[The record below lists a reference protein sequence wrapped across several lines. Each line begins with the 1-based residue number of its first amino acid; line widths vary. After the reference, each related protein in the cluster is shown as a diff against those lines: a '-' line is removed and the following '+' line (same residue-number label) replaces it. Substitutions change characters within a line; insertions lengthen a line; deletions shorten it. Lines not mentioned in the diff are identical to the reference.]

1 MRAVVIALV
10 LSALVLLLVT
20 GSARTQAPAHVDRL
34 RIEGTISAIVADYLE
49 RGLTIAQR
57 DGAEALLLVLNTPG
71 GDLNATL
78 RIMGQLENA
87 PLPVIVYVAPRG
99 GMAMSAGTFIALAA
113 QAVGMA
119 PKTTLGAAHPV
130 ALSSQE
136 VPKEMMEKQ
145 VNALVAQVKNYAR
158 RRGPEAM
165 DWAERAVRESLA
177 IGEQEAL
184 EMGLIDAVAE
194 SEEDLLQQLDGLT
207 VPLAGRSVRLHTAQ
221 ARIIPLPMTPLE
233 RLLHIVIDPNIA
245 FILLTLGLNALLFE
259 LSSPGGY
266 VAGVVG
272 TICLALAAYAL
283 GVLPV
288 NTMGL
293 VLIGLAFVLFLLDIK
308 APTHGAL
315 TLGGIAIL
323 ALGAMVLF
331 NQPYYHV
338 FPHLVITIA
347 GATGAFFAF
356 AVANVVKAHRRPA
369 TTGREGM
376 VGLVGEVRVTLEPEG
391 MVLVRG
397 ERWQA
402 VAEEGSIPAGEWVE
416 VVGVEGLRLRVRRAQ
431 KGAGGQKGK

>member
-1 MRAVVIALV
+1 VVIALV
-10 LSALVLLLVT
+10 LLLAM
-20 GSARTQAPAHVDRL
+20 GGARAQAPAHVDRL
-34 RIEGTISAIVADYLE
+34 RVEGTISAIVADYLE
-49 RGLTIAQR
+49 RGLAAAQQ

-78 RIMGQLENA
+78 RVMRQLENA
-87 PLPVIVYVAPRG
+87 PLPVMVYVAPRG

-113 QAVGMA
+113 QAVGMS

-130 ALSSQE
+130 AVPAQE
-136 VPKEMMEKQ
+136 VPKEVTEKQ

-165 DWAERAVRESLA
+165 DWAERAVRESVA

-194 SEEDLLQQLDGLT
+194 SEEDLLRQLDGLT
-207 VPLAGRSVRLHTAQ
+207 VSLASRSVTLHTAQ
-221 ARIIPLPMTPLE
+221 AQIIPLPMTPVE

-266 VAGVVG
+266 VAGIVG

-283 GVLPV
+283 GVMPV
-288 NTMGL
+288 NYMGL

-308 APTHGAL
+308 APTQGL
-315 TLGGIAIL
+315 WIL
-323 ALGAMVLF
+323 AGIMCLVVGAMILF
-331 NQPYYHV
+331 NRPYYRLSQ
-338 FPHLVITIA
+338 HLVVTVA

-376 VGLVGEVRVTLEPEG
+376 MGLVGEVRVALEPEG
-391 MVLVRG
+391 VVLVRG

-402 VAEEGSIPAGEWVE
+402 VAEEGSIPVGERVE
-416 VVGVEGLRLRVRRAQ
+416 VVGMEGLRLRVRRARRRQ
-431 KGAGGQKGK
+431 EARDGL